1 VFDFDFFLDK
11 FLKNLRVL
19 YNNIAI
25 LIAKKNNVVDKVYI
39 LKK

>member
-19 YNNIAI
+19 YNDITI
-25 LIAKKNNVVDKVYI
+25 LIAKKNDTVDEVYI
-39 LKK
+39 LRK